1 MDKTSIAA
9 GRTQPL
15 WFSTPMLGASWCQK
29 SGEIG
34 SEERPALSD
43 IEARVG
49 QHIRQAAS
57 AGLGI
62 RKLVAETGLSFD
74 VVLGAV
80 LFLYTDG
87 DIQCFVESEDVR
99 CVAR

>member
-1 MDKTSIAA
+1 MDTTSIAA

-43 IEARVG
+43 IEPHVLH
-49 QHIRQAAS
+49 HIKQAGA
-57 AGLGI
+57 AGLDFRQLI
-62 RKLVAETGLSFD
+62 AQTGLSFD
-74 VVLGAV
+74 GVLGAV
-80 LFLYTDG
+80 LFLYTRG
-87 DIQCFVESEDVR
+87 DIQCFLEAEDLH